1 MPIGGTPKEGWGKK
15 KCVQRK
21 DSFNEYLINKNGL
34 LSAML
39 FLLRDGFLS
48 SIGQQSTWWFLST
61 AQFDRVPQA
70 LLRVGTTRGWWH
82 NGCHHVP
89 IELCFLLK
97 YHQHQTKARA
107 PAEGNPFQ
115 IQTRS
120 STQVLQLIPRKAA
133 CYASR
138 PLLRLFYYFFPSNGG
153 V

>member
-1 MPIGGTPKEGWGKK
+1 MVANQGNSRRGVGKK
-15 KCVQRK
+15 ECVHRK

-70 LLRVGTTRGWWH
+70 LLRVSTTWGWWH
-82 NGCHHVP
+82 NSCHHMP
-89 IELCFLLK
+89 IELRFLLK
-97 YHQHQTKARA
+97 YHQHQMKARA

-120 STQVLQLIPRKAA
+120 SAQVLQLIPRKAA
-133 CYASR
+133 CYTSR
-138 PLLRLFYYFFPSNGG
+138 PLMSFSTISFPLTG